1 MARLQNRC
9 RHNLRSFMS
18 SQKKGSPVR
27 VANLDNPV
35 QLAVI
40 GAAHGIKGEVR
51 VKTYTGDPLDLGSY
65 GLLYDASGKSYEI
78 LSIRPSKTVVVVR
91 FVGVEDRNAA
101 EALNGTELYVDHAQL
116 PQDLDE
122 DEFYYTDLIGLALRD
137 NAGVSY
143 GKVSAVFNFGGG
155 DVLEIKE
162 SGKKPV
168 MIPFTQISVPKIV
181 IAEGYILVDPLA
193 AGLIDDGS
201 SSADEEGAETE
212 ADAPETDD
220 DGWAR

>member
-1 MARLQNRC
+1 MVGLRNRC
-9 RHNLRSFMS
+9 RHSLRFFMS
-18 SQKKGSPVR
+18 SQKKGSPLR

-91 FVGVEDRNAA
+91 FAGIDDRNAA
-101 EALNGTELYVDHAQL
+101 EALNGKELYVDHAQL

-122 DEFYYTDLIGLALRD
+122 DEFYYTDLIGLTVRD
-137 NAGVSY
+137 SEGVSY

-168 MIPFTQISVPKIV
+168 MIPFTLTSVPEILMD
-181 IAEGYILVDPLA
+181 EGAILIDPLA
-193 AGLIDDGS
+193 AGLVDDGS
-201 SSADEEGAETE
+201 TSADEEGDEPE
-212 ADAPETDD
+212 APETDD

>member
-1 MARLQNRC
+1 
-9 RHNLRSFMS
+9 MS

-51 VKTYTGDPLDLGSY
+51 VKTYTGDPMDLGSY
-65 GLLYDASGKSYEI
+65 GLLYDASGKSYEV

-91 FVGVEDRNAA
+91 FAGVDDRNAA
-101 EALNGTELYVDHAQL
+101 EALNGKELYVDHAQL

-122 DEFYYTDLIGLALRD
+122 DEFYYTDLIGLAVRD
-137 NAGVSY
+137 SAGVSY

-168 MIPFTQISVPKIV
+168 MIPFTLTSVPEILME
-181 IAEGYILVDPLA
+181 EGAILIDPLA
-193 AGLIDDGS
+193 AGLVDDGS
-201 SSADEEGAETE
+201 TSADEEGDEPE
-212 ADAPETDD
+212 APETDD

>member
-1 MARLQNRC
+1 
-9 RHNLRSFMS
+9 MS
-18 SQKKGSPVR
+18 SQKKSNPVR

-65 GLLYDASGKSYEI
+65 GLLYDTSGKSYEI

-91 FVGVEDRNAA
+91 FAGVDDRNAA
-101 EALNGTELYVDHAQL
+101 EALNGKELYVDHAQL

-122 DEFYYTDLIGLALRD
+122 DEFYYMDLIGLAVRD
-137 NAGVSY
+137 GEGVSY

-168 MIPFTQISVPKIV
+168 LIPFTLASVP
-181 IAEGYILVDPLA
+181 EILMEKGAVLIDPLA
-193 AGLIDDGS
+193 AGLVDDGS
-201 SSADEEGAETE
+201 TSADEEGDEP
-212 ADAPETDD
+212 DAPEADD

>member
-1 MARLQNRC
+1 
-9 RHNLRSFMS
+9 MS
-18 SQKKGSPVR
+18 SQKKSSPVR

-65 GLLYDASGKSYEI
+65 GLLYDTSGKSYEI

-91 FVGVEDRNAA
+91 FAGVDDRNAA
-101 EALNGTELYVDHAQL
+101 EALNGKELYVDHAQL

-122 DEFYYTDLIGLALRD
+122 DEFYYTDLIGLAVRD
-137 NAGVSY
+137 SAGVSY

-168 MIPFTQISVPKIV
+168 LIPFTLVSVPEILME
-181 IAEGYILVDPLA
+181 EGAILIDPLA
-193 AGLIDDGS
+193 AGLVDDGS
-201 SSADEEGAETE
+201 TSADEEGEE
-212 ADAPETDD
+212 PDAPETDD

>member
-1 MARLQNRC
+1 M
-9 RHNLRSFMS
+9 
-18 SQKKGSPVR
+18 R

-51 VKTYTGDPLDLGSY
+51 VKTYTGDPMDLGSY

-91 FVGVEDRNAA
+91 FAGVEDRNAA
-101 EALNGTELYVDHAQL
+101 EALNGKELYVDHAQL

-122 DEFYYTDLIGLALRD
+122 DEFYYTDLIGLTVRD
-137 NAGVSY
+137 SAGVTY

-162 SGKKPV
+162 SGKKPAL
-168 MIPFTQISVPKIV
+168 IPFTLASVPEILME
-181 IAEGYILVDPLA
+181 EGAILIDPLA
-193 AGLIDDGS
+193 AGLVDDGS
-201 SSADEEGAETE
+201 TSADEEGDEP
-212 ADAPETDD
+212 DAVETDD

>member
-1 MARLQNRC
+1 M
-9 RHNLRSFMS
+9 
-18 SQKKGSPVR
+18 R

-65 GLLYDASGKSYEI
+65 GLLYDTSGKSYEI

-91 FVGVEDRNAA
+91 FAGVDDRNAA
-101 EALNGTELYVDHAQL
+101 EALNGKELYVDHAQL

-122 DEFYYTDLIGLALRD
+122 DEFYYTDLIGLAVRD
-137 NAGVSY
+137 SAGVSY

-168 MIPFTQISVPKIV
+168 LIPFTLVSVPEILM
-181 IAEGYILVDPLA
+181 AEGAILIDPLA
-193 AGLIDDGS
+193 AGLVDDGS
-201 SSADEEGAETE
+201 TSADEEGEE
-212 ADAPETDD
+212 PDAPETDD

>member
-1 MARLQNRC
+1 M
-9 RHNLRSFMS
+9 
-18 SQKKGSPVR
+18 R

-35 QLAVI
+35 QLAVV

-65 GLLYDASGKSYEI
+65 GLLYDTSGKSYEI

-91 FVGVEDRNAA
+91 FAGVDDRNAA
-101 EALNGTELYVDHAQL
+101 EALNGKELYVDHAQL

-122 DEFYYTDLIGLALRD
+122 DEFYYTDLIGLAVRD
-137 NAGVSY
+137 SAGVSY

-168 MIPFTQISVPKIV
+168 LIPFTLVSVPEILME
-181 IAEGYILVDPLA
+181 EGAILIDPLA
-193 AGLIDDGS
+193 AGLVDDGS
-201 SSADEEGAETE
+201 TSADEEGEE
-212 ADAPETDD
+212 PDAPETDD

>member
-1 MARLQNRC
+1 
-9 RHNLRSFMS
+9 MS
-18 SQKKGSPVR
+18 SQKKGSPMR

-51 VKTYTGDPLDLGSY
+51 VKTYTGDPMDLGSY
-65 GLLYDASGKSYEI
+65 GLLYDASGKSYEV
-78 LSIRPSKTVVVVR
+78 LSIRPGKTVVVVR
-91 FVGVEDRNAA
+91 FAGVEDRNAA
-101 EALNGTELYVDHAQL
+101 EALNGKELYVDHAQL

-122 DEFYYTDLIGLALRD
+122 DEFYYTDLIGLAVRD
-137 NAGVSY
+137 SAGVSY

-168 MIPFTQISVPKIV
+168 MIPFTLTSVPEILME
-181 IAEGYILVDPLA
+181 EGAILIDPLA
-193 AGLIDDGS
+193 AGLVDDGS
-201 SSADEEGAETE
+201 TSADEEGDEPE
-212 ADAPETDD
+212 APETDD

>member
-1 MARLQNRC
+1 M
-9 RHNLRSFMS
+9 
-18 SQKKGSPVR
+18 R

-65 GLLYDASGKSYEI
+65 GLLYDATGKSYEI

-91 FVGVEDRNAA
+91 FAGVEDRNAA
-101 EALNGTELYVDHAQL
+101 DALNGTELYVDHAQL

-122 DEFYYTDLIGLALRD
+122 DEFYYTDLIGLAVRD
-137 NAGVSY
+137 SAGVSY

-168 MIPFTQISVPKIV
+168 LIPFTLVSVP
-181 IAEGYILVDPLA
+181 EILMEDGAILIDPLA
-193 AGLIDDGS
+193 AGLVDDGS
-201 SSADEEGAETE
+201 TSADEEGEE
-212 ADAPETDD
+212 PDAPETDD

>member
-1 MARLQNRC
+1 
-9 RHNLRSFMS
+9 MS

-51 VKTYTGDPLDLGSY
+51 VKTYTGDPMDLGSY
-65 GLLYDASGKSYEI
+65 GLLYDASGKSYEV

-91 FVGVEDRNAA
+91 FAGVEDRNAA
-101 EALNGTELYVDHAQL
+101 EALNGKELYVDHAQL

-122 DEFYYTDLIGLALRD
+122 DEFYYTDLIGLAVRD
-137 NAGVSY
+137 SAGVSY

-168 MIPFTQISVPKIV
+168 MIPFTLTSVPQILM
-181 IAEGYILVDPLA
+181 AEGAILIDPLA
-193 AGLIDDGS
+193 AGLVDDGS
-201 SSADEEGAETE
+201 TSADEEGDEPE
-212 ADAPETDD
+212 ALETDD

>member
-1 MARLQNRC
+1 
-9 RHNLRSFMS
+9 MS
-18 SQKKGSPVR
+18 SQKKGSPMR

-51 VKTYTGDPLDLGSY
+51 VKTYTGDPMDLGSY

-91 FVGVEDRNAA
+91 FAGVEDRNAA
-101 EALNGTELYVDHAQL
+101 EALNGKELYVDHAQL

-122 DEFYYTDLIGLALRD
+122 DEFYYTDLIGLTVRD
-137 NAGVSY
+137 SAGVTY

-162 SGKKPV
+162 SGKKPAL
-168 MIPFTQISVPKIV
+168 IPFTLASVPEILME
-181 IAEGYILVDPLA
+181 EGAILIDPLA
-193 AGLIDDGS
+193 AGLVDDGS
-201 SSADEEGAETE
+201 TSADEEGDEP
-212 ADAPETDD
+212 DAVETDD

>member
-1 MARLQNRC
+1 
-9 RHNLRSFMS
+9 MS

-51 VKTYTGDPLDLGSY
+51 VKTYTGDPMDLGSY
-65 GLLYDASGKSYEI
+65 GLLYDASGKSYEV
-78 LSIRPSKTVVVVR
+78 LSIRPGKTVVVVR
-91 FVGVEDRNAA
+91 FAGVEDRNAA
-101 EALNGTELYVDHAQL
+101 EALNGKELYVDHAQL

-122 DEFYYTDLIGLALRD
+122 DEFYYTDLIGLAVRD
-137 NAGVSY
+137 SAGVSY

-168 MIPFTQISVPKIV
+168 MIPFTLTSVPEILME
-181 IAEGYILVDPLA
+181 EGAILIDPLA
-193 AGLIDDGS
+193 AGLVDDGS
-201 SSADEEGAETE
+201 TSADEEGEE
-212 ADAPETDD
+212 PEAPETDD

>member
-1 MARLQNRC
+1 
-9 RHNLRSFMS
+9 MS

-51 VKTYTGDPLDLGSY
+51 VKTYTGDPMDLGSY
-65 GLLYDASGKSYEI
+65 GLLYDASGKSYEV

-91 FVGVEDRNAA
+91 FAGVDDRNAA
-101 EALNGTELYVDHAQL
+101 EALNGKELYVDHAQL

-122 DEFYYTDLIGLALRD
+122 DEFYYTDLIGLAVRD
-137 NAGVSY
+137 SAGVSY

-168 MIPFTQISVPKIV
+168 MIPFTLTSVPEILM
-181 IAEGYILVDPLA
+181 AEGAILIDPLA
-193 AGLIDDGS
+193 AGLVDDGS
-201 SSADEEGAETE
+201 TSADEEGDEPE
-212 ADAPETDD
+212 APETDD

>member
-1 MARLQNRC
+1 M
-9 RHNLRSFMS
+9 
-18 SQKKGSPVR
+18 R

-65 GLLYDASGKSYEI
+65 GLLYDTSGKSYEI

-91 FVGVEDRNAA
+91 FAGVDDRNAA
-101 EALNGTELYVDHAQL
+101 EALNGKELYVDHAQL

-122 DEFYYTDLIGLALRD
+122 DEFYYTDLIGLAVRD
-137 NAGVSY
+137 SAGVSY

-168 MIPFTQISVPKIV
+168 LIPFTLVSVPEILME
-181 IAEGYILVDPLA
+181 EGAILIDPLA
-193 AGLIDDGS
+193 AGLVDDGS
-201 SSADEEGAETE
+201 TSADEEGEE
-212 ADAPETDD
+212 PDAPETDD

>member
-1 MARLQNRC
+1 
-9 RHNLRSFMS
+9 MS

-65 GLLYDASGKSYEI
+65 GLLYDASGKSYEV
-78 LSIRPSKTVVVVR
+78 LSIRPGKTVVVVR
-91 FVGVEDRNAA
+91 FAGVEDRNAA
-101 EALNGTELYVDHAQL
+101 EALNGKELYVDHAQL

-122 DEFYYTDLIGLALRD
+122 DEFYYTDLIGLAVRD
-137 NAGVSY
+137 SAGVSY

-168 MIPFTQISVPKIV
+168 MIPFTLTSVPEILME
-181 IAEGYILVDPLA
+181 EGAILIDPLA
-193 AGLIDDGS
+193 AGLVDDGS
-201 SSADEEGAETE
+201 TSADEEGDEPE
-212 ADAPETDD
+212 APETDD

>member
-1 MARLQNRC
+1 
-9 RHNLRSFMS
+9 MS

-51 VKTYTGDPLDLGSY
+51 VKTYTGDPMDLGSY
-65 GLLYDASGKSYEI
+65 GLLYDASGKSYEV
-78 LSIRPSKTVVVVR
+78 LSIRPGKTVVVVR
-91 FVGVEDRNAA
+91 FAGVEDRNAA
-101 EALNGTELYVDHAQL
+101 EALNGKELYVDHAQL

-122 DEFYYTDLIGLALRD
+122 DEFYYTDLIGLAVRD
-137 NAGVSY
+137 SAGVSY

-168 MIPFTQISVPKIV
+168 MIPFTLTSVPEILME
-181 IAEGYILVDPLA
+181 EGAILIDPLA
-193 AGLIDDGS
+193 AGLVDDGS
-201 SSADEEGAETE
+201 TSADEEGDEPET
-212 ADAPETDD
+212 PETDD

>member
-1 MARLQNRC
+1 
-9 RHNLRSFMS
+9 MS

-51 VKTYTGDPLDLGSY
+51 VKTYTGDPMDLGSY
-65 GLLYDASGKSYEI
+65 GLLYDASGKSYEV

-91 FVGVEDRNAA
+91 FAGVEDRNAA
-101 EALNGTELYVDHAQL
+101 EALNGKELYVDHAQL

-122 DEFYYTDLIGLALRD
+122 DEFYYTDLIGLAVRD
-137 NAGVSY
+137 SAGVSY

-168 MIPFTQISVPKIV
+168 MIPFTLTSVPEILME
-181 IAEGYILVDPLA
+181 EGAILIDPLA
-193 AGLIDDGS
+193 AGLVDDGS
-201 SSADEEGAETE
+201 TSADEEGEE
-212 ADAPETDD
+212 PEAPETDD

>member
-1 MARLQNRC
+1 
-9 RHNLRSFMS
+9 MS

-65 GLLYDASGKSYEI
+65 GLLYDTSGKSYEI

-91 FVGVEDRNAA
+91 FAGVDDRNAA
-101 EALNGTELYVDHAQL
+101 EALNGKELYVDHAQL

-122 DEFYYTDLIGLALRD
+122 DEFYYTDLIGLAVRD
-137 NAGVSY
+137 SAGVSY

-168 MIPFTQISVPKIV
+168 LIPFTLVSVPEILM
-181 IAEGYILVDPLA
+181 AEGAILIDPLA
-193 AGLIDDGS
+193 AGLVDDGS
-201 SSADEEGAETE
+201 TSADEEGEE
-212 ADAPETDD
+212 PDAPETDD

>member
-1 MARLQNRC
+1 M
-9 RHNLRSFMS
+9 
-18 SQKKGSPVR
+18 R

-51 VKTYTGDPLDLGSY
+51 VKTYTGDPMDLGSY
-65 GLLYDASGKSYEI
+65 GLLYDASGKSYEV

-91 FVGVEDRNAA
+91 FAGVEDRNAA
-101 EALNGTELYVDHAQL
+101 EALNGKELYVDHAQL

-122 DEFYYTDLIGLALRD
+122 DEFYYTDLIGLAVRD
-137 NAGVSY
+137 SAGVSY

-168 MIPFTQISVPKIV
+168 MIPFTLTSVPEILME
-181 IAEGYILVDPLA
+181 EGAILIDPLA
-193 AGLIDDGS
+193 AGLVDDGS
-201 SSADEEGAETE
+201 PSADEEGDEPE
-212 ADAPETDD
+212 APETDD

>member
-1 MARLQNRC
+1 
-9 RHNLRSFMS
+9 MS

-65 GLLYDASGKSYEI
+65 GLLYDASGKSYEV

-91 FVGVEDRNAA
+91 FAGVEDRNAA
-101 EALNGTELYVDHAQL
+101 EALNGKELYVDHAQL

-122 DEFYYTDLIGLALRD
+122 DEFYYTDLIGLAVRD
-137 NAGVSY
+137 SAGVSY

-168 MIPFTQISVPKIV
+168 MIPFTLTSVPEILME
-181 IAEGYILVDPLA
+181 EGAILIDPLA
-193 AGLIDDGS
+193 AGLVDDGS
-201 SSADEEGAETE
+201 TSADEEGDEPE
-212 ADAPETDD
+212 APETDD

>member
-1 MARLQNRC
+1 
-9 RHNLRSFMS
+9 MS

-51 VKTYTGDPLDLGSY
+51 VKTYTGDPMDLGSY
-65 GLLYDASGKSYEI
+65 GLLYDASGKSYEV

-91 FVGVEDRNAA
+91 FAGVEDRNAA
-101 EALNGTELYVDHAQL
+101 EALNGKELYVDHAQL

-122 DEFYYTDLIGLALRD
+122 DEFYYTDLIGLAVRD
-137 NAGVSY
+137 SAGVSY

-168 MIPFTQISVPKIV
+168 MIPFTLTSVPEILME
-181 IAEGYILVDPLA
+181 EGAILIDPLA
-193 AGLIDDGS
+193 AGLVDDGS
-201 SSADEEGAETE
+201 TSADEEGDEP
-212 ADAPETDD
+212 DAPETDD

>member
-1 MARLQNRC
+1 
-9 RHNLRSFMS
+9 MS
-18 SQKKGSPVR
+18 SQKKGSQPR

-51 VKTYTGDPLDLGSY
+51 VKTYTGDPMDLGSY
-65 GLLYDASGKSYEI
+65 GLLYDATGKTYEV
-78 LSIRPSKTVVVVR
+78 LSIRPAKTVVVVR
-91 FVGVEDRNAA
+91 FAGVDDRNAA
-101 EALNGTELYVDHAQL
+101 EALNGTELYVDHTQL

-122 DEFYYTDLIGLALRD
+122 DEFYYTDLIGLTVRD
-137 NAGVSY
+137 SAGVSY

-162 SGKKPV
+162 SGKKPAL
-168 MIPFTQISVPKIV
+168 IPFTQVSVPQILM
-181 IAEGYILVDPLA
+181 AEGAILIDPLA
-193 AGLIDDGS
+193 AGLVDDGS
-201 SSADEEGAETE
+201 SAADEEG
-212 ADAPETDD
+212 DASDEPETDD

>member
-1 MARLQNRC
+1 M
-9 RHNLRSFMS
+9 
-18 SQKKGSPVR
+18 R

-65 GLLYDASGKSYEI
+65 GLLYDTSGKSYEI

-91 FVGVEDRNAA
+91 FAGVDDRNVA
-101 EALNGTELYVDHAQL
+101 EALNGKELYVDHAQL

-122 DEFYYTDLIGLALRD
+122 DEFYYTDLIGLTVRD
-137 NAGVSY
+137 GEGVSY

-168 MIPFTQISVPKIV
+168 LIPFTLVSVPEILME
-181 IAEGYILVDPLA
+181 EGAILIDPLA
-193 AGLIDDGS
+193 AGLVDDGS
-201 SSADEEGAETE
+201 TSADEEGEE
-212 ADAPETDD
+212 PDAPETDD

>member
-1 MARLQNRC
+1 
-9 RHNLRSFMS
+9 MS
-18 SQKKGSPVR
+18 SQKKGNPVR
-27 VANLDNPV
+27 IANLDNPV

-65 GLLYDASGKSYEI
+65 GLLYDASGKSYEV

-91 FVGVEDRNAA
+91 FAGVEDRNAA
-101 EALNGTELYVDHAQL
+101 EALNGKELYVDHAQL

-122 DEFYYTDLIGLALRD
+122 DEFYYTDLIGLAVRD
-137 NAGVSY
+137 SAGASY

-168 MIPFTQISVPKIV
+168 MIPFTLTSVPEILME
-181 IAEGYILVDPLA
+181 EGAILIDPLA
-193 AGLIDDGS
+193 AGLVDDGS
-201 SSADEEGAETE
+201 TSADEEGDEPET
-212 ADAPETDD
+212 PETDD

>member
-1 MARLQNRC
+1 
-9 RHNLRSFMS
+9 MS

-65 GLLYDASGKSYEI
+65 GLLYDASGKSYEV

-91 FVGVEDRNAA
+91 FAGVDDRNAA
-101 EALNGTELYVDHAQL
+101 EALNGKELYVDHAQL

-122 DEFYYTDLIGLALRD
+122 DEFYYTDLIGLAVRD
-137 NAGVSY
+137 SAGVSY

-168 MIPFTQISVPKIV
+168 MIPFTLTSVPQILM
-181 IAEGYILVDPLA
+181 AEGAILIDPLA
-193 AGLIDDGS
+193 AGLVDDGS
-201 SSADEEGAETE
+201 TSADEEGDEPE
-212 ADAPETDD
+212 APETDD

>member
-1 MARLQNRC
+1 
-9 RHNLRSFMS
+9 MS

-51 VKTYTGDPLDLGSY
+51 VKTYTGDPMDLGSY
-65 GLLYDASGKSYEI
+65 GLLYDASGKSYEV

-91 FVGVEDRNAA
+91 FAGVDDRNAA
-101 EALNGTELYVDHAQL
+101 EALNGKELYVDHAQL

-122 DEFYYTDLIGLALRD
+122 DEFYYTDLIGLAVRD
-137 NAGVSY
+137 SAGVSY

-162 SGKKPV
+162 NGKKPV
-168 MIPFTQISVPKIV
+168 MIPFTLTSVPEILME
-181 IAEGYILVDPLA
+181 EGAILIDPLA

-201 SSADEEGAETE
+201 TSADEEGDEPE
-212 ADAPETDD
+212 APETDD

>member
-1 MARLQNRC
+1 
-9 RHNLRSFMS
+9 MS
-18 SQKKGSPVR
+18 SQKKGSPLR

-91 FVGVEDRNAA
+91 FAGIDDRNAA
-101 EALNGTELYVDHAQL
+101 EALNGKELYVDHAQL

-122 DEFYYTDLIGLALRD
+122 DEFYYTDLIGLTVRD
-137 NAGVSY
+137 SAGVSY

-168 MIPFTQISVPKIV
+168 MIPFTLTSVPEILM
-181 IAEGYILVDPLA
+181 AEGAILIDPLA
-193 AGLIDDGS
+193 AGLVDDGS
-201 SSADEEGAETE
+201 TSADEEGDEPE
-212 ADAPETDD
+212 SPETDD

>member
-1 MARLQNRC
+1 
-9 RHNLRSFMS
+9 MS

-51 VKTYTGDPLDLGSY
+51 VKTYTGDPMDLGSY
-65 GLLYDASGKSYEI
+65 GLLYDASGKSYEV

-91 FVGVEDRNAA
+91 FAGVEDRNAA
-101 EALNGTELYVDHAQL
+101 EALNGKELYVDHAQL

-122 DEFYYTDLIGLALRD
+122 DEFYYTDLIGLTVRD
-137 NAGVSY
+137 SAGVSY

-168 MIPFTQISVPKIV
+168 MIPFTLTSVPEILME
-181 IAEGYILVDPLA
+181 EGAILIDPLA

-201 SSADEEGAETE
+201 TSADEEGEE
-212 ADAPETDD
+212 PDAPETDD

>member
-1 MARLQNRC
+1 MVGLRNRC
-9 RHNLRSFMS
+9 RHSLRFSMS
-18 SQKKGSPVR
+18 SQKKGSPLR
-27 VANLDNPV
+27 IANLDNPV

-91 FVGVEDRNAA
+91 FAGIDDRNAA
-101 EALNGTELYVDHAQL
+101 EALNGKELYVDHAQL

-122 DEFYYTDLIGLALRD
+122 DEFYYTDLIGLTVRD
-137 NAGVSY
+137 GQGVSY

-168 MIPFTQISVPKIV
+168 MIPFTLTSVPEILM
-181 IAEGYILVDPLA
+181 AEGAILIDPLA
-193 AGLIDDGS
+193 AGLVDDGS
-201 SSADEEGAETE
+201 TSADEEGDEPE
-212 ADAPETDD
+212 SPETDD

>member
-1 MARLQNRC
+1 
-9 RHNLRSFMS
+9 MS

-51 VKTYTGDPLDLGSY
+51 VKTYTGDPMDLGSY
-65 GLLYDASGKSYEI
+65 GLLYDASGKSYEV
-78 LSIRPSKTVVVVR
+78 LSIRPGKTVVVVR
-91 FVGVEDRNAA
+91 FAGVEDRNAA
-101 EALNGTELYVDHAQL
+101 EALNGKELYVDHAQL

-122 DEFYYTDLIGLALRD
+122 DEFYYTDLIGLAVRD
-137 NAGVSY
+137 SAGVSY

-168 MIPFTQISVPKIV
+168 MIPFTLTSVPEILME
-181 IAEGYILVDPLA
+181 EGAILIDPLA
-193 AGLIDDGS
+193 AGLVDDGS
-201 SSADEEGAETE
+201 TSADEEGDEPE
-212 ADAPETDD
+212 APETDD

>member
-1 MARLQNRC
+1 M
-9 RHNLRSFMS
+9 
-18 SQKKGSPVR
+18 R

-51 VKTYTGDPLDLGSY
+51 VKTYTGDPMDLGSY
-65 GLLYDASGKSYEI
+65 GLLYDASGKSYEV
-78 LSIRPSKTVVVVR
+78 LSIRPGKTVVVVR
-91 FVGVEDRNAA
+91 FAGVEDRNAA
-101 EALNGTELYVDHAQL
+101 EALNGKELYVDHAQL

-122 DEFYYTDLIGLALRD
+122 DEFYYTDLIGLAVRD
-137 NAGVSY
+137 SAGVSY

-168 MIPFTQISVPKIV
+168 MIPFTLTSVPEILME
-181 IAEGYILVDPLA
+181 EGAILIDPLA
-193 AGLIDDGS
+193 AGLVDDGS
-201 SSADEEGAETE
+201 TSADEEGDEPE
-212 ADAPETDD
+212 APETDD

>member
-1 MARLQNRC
+1 
-9 RHNLRSFMS
+9 MS
-18 SQKKGSPVR
+18 SQKKSNPVR

-65 GLLYDASGKSYEI
+65 GLLYDTSGKSYEI

-91 FVGVEDRNAA
+91 FAGVDDRNVA
-101 EALNGTELYVDHAQL
+101 EALNGKELYVDHAQL

-122 DEFYYTDLIGLALRD
+122 DEFYYTDLIGLTVRD
-137 NAGVSY
+137 GEGVSY

-168 MIPFTQISVPKIV
+168 LIPFTLVSVPEILME
-181 IAEGYILVDPLA
+181 EGAILIDPLA
-193 AGLIDDGS
+193 AGLVDDGS
-201 SSADEEGAETE
+201 TSADEEGEE
-212 ADAPETDD
+212 PDAPETDD

>member
-1 MARLQNRC
+1 
-9 RHNLRSFMS
+9 MS
-18 SQKKGSPVR
+18 SQKKGSQSR

-65 GLLYDASGKSYEI
+65 GLLYDTAGKSYEI

-91 FVGVEDRNAA
+91 FAGVDDRYSA
-101 EALNGTELYVDHAQL
+101 EALNGIELYVDHGQL

-122 DEFYYTDLIGLALRD
+122 DEFYYTDLIGLDVRD
-137 NAGVSY
+137 ADGNAYGTVS
-143 GKVSAVFNFGGG
+143 SVFNFGGG

-162 SGKKPV
+162 SAKKPV
-168 MIPFTQISVPKIV
+168 LIPFTQISVPKIV
-181 IAEGYILVDPLA
+181 MAEKYIVIDPLA
-193 AGLIDDGS
+193 AGLVDDGATA
-201 SSADEEGAETE
+201 ADEEGDMGDE
-212 ADAPETDD
+212 PETDD
-220 DGWAR
+220 NGWAR

>member
-1 MARLQNRC
+1 
-9 RHNLRSFMS
+9 MS
-18 SQKKGSPVR
+18 SQKKSSPVR

-65 GLLYDASGKSYEI
+65 GLLYDTSGKSYEI

-91 FVGVEDRNAA
+91 FAGVDDRNAA
-101 EALNGTELYVDHAQL
+101 EALNGKELYVDHAQL

-122 DEFYYTDLIGLALRD
+122 DEFYYTDLIGLAVRD
-137 NAGVSY
+137 GEGVSY

-168 MIPFTQISVPKIV
+168 LIPFTLASVPEILME
-181 IAEGYILVDPLA
+181 EGAVLIDPLA
-193 AGLIDDGS
+193 AGLVDDGS
-201 SSADEEGAETE
+201 TSADEEGEE
-212 ADAPETDD
+212 PDAPETDD

>member
-1 MARLQNRC
+1 
-9 RHNLRSFMS
+9 MS

-65 GLLYDASGKSYEI
+65 GLLYDVSGKSYEI

-91 FVGVEDRNAA
+91 FAGVDDRNAA
-101 EALNGTELYVDHAQL
+101 EALNGKELYVDHAQL

-122 DEFYYTDLIGLALRD
+122 DEFYYTDLIGLTVRD
-137 NAGVSY
+137 SAGAFY

-168 MIPFTQISVPKIV
+168 LIPFTLVSVPEILM
-181 IAEGYILVDPLA
+181 AEGAILIDPRA
-193 AGLIDDGS
+193 AGLVDDGS
-201 SSADEEGAETE
+201 TSADEEGEE
-212 ADAPETDD
+212 PDAPETDD

>member
-1 MARLQNRC
+1 
-9 RHNLRSFMS
+9 MS

-65 GLLYDASGKSYEI
+65 GLLYDTSGKSYEI

-91 FVGVEDRNAA
+91 FAGVDDRNAA
-101 EALNGTELYVDHAQL
+101 EALNGKELYVDHAQL

-122 DEFYYTDLIGLALRD
+122 DEFYYTDLISLAVRD
-137 NAGVSY
+137 SAGVSY

-168 MIPFTQISVPKIV
+168 LIPFTLVSVPQILME
-181 IAEGYILVDPLA
+181 EGAILIDPLA
-193 AGLIDDGS
+193 AGLVDDGS
-201 SSADEEGAETE
+201 TSADEEGEE
-212 ADAPETDD
+212 PDAPESDD

>member
-1 MARLQNRC
+1 M
-9 RHNLRSFMS
+9 
-18 SQKKGSPVR
+18 R

-65 GLLYDASGKSYEI
+65 GLLYDTSGKSYEI

-91 FVGVEDRNAA
+91 FAGVDDRNAA
-101 EALNGTELYVDHAQL
+101 EALNGKELYVDHAQL

-122 DEFYYTDLIGLALRD
+122 DEFYYTDLIGLTVRD
-137 NAGVSY
+137 GEGVSY

-162 SGKKPV
+162 SGKKPAL
-168 MIPFTQISVPKIV
+168 IPFTLASVPEILME
-181 IAEGYILVDPLA
+181 EGAILIDPLA
-193 AGLIDDGS
+193 AGLVDDGS
-201 SSADEEGAETE
+201 TSADEEGDEP
-212 ADAPETDD
+212 DAPEADD